1 MTTNL
6 KQIKPL
12 LKPTKGRL
20 ILKEIEVE
28 NKTAGGILLTSDKQ
42 DTSQVILCEV
52 IEADEKTLTGVS
64 KVYIGKHSGYK
75 IQVDGVTYLSVIEQE
90 IIAYLED

>member
-1 MTTNL
+1 MTKETTS
-6 KQIKPL
+6 
-12 LKPTKGRL
+12 LKPTTGRL

-52 IEADEKTLTGVS
+52 IEADGQTFRGVP

-75 IQVDGVTYLSVIEQE
+75 IQVDGVTYLSVVENE
-90 IIAYLED
+90 IVAYLES

>member
-1 MTTNL
+1 MTVTNS
-6 KQIKPL
+6 
-12 LKPTKGRL
+12 LKPTTGRL

-42 DTSQVILCEV
+42 DTSQVILCAV
-52 IEADEKTLTGVS
+52 IEADGQTFKGVP

-75 IQVDGVTYLSVIEQE
+75 IQVDGATYLSVVENE
-90 IIAYLED
+90 IVAYLEG